1 MTEDLTEIDGVGDVI
16 AEQLRDAGFE
26 TVADVQAATV
36 DELAAVHMLGESSAK
51 AILNDD
57 DGVSKGREFE
67 LDEDDHDDV
76 LEAAETGMSI
86 RGCARAAGV
95 SLSQLQR
102 YLDTHDDFRVSF
114 ERARARGESELI
126 EGGLRDDDVD
136 TSMAKFLLA
145 SSFDYKK
152 TERREVE
159 ADVDQTTT
167 HELGDDEK
175 EIALEAIRELQE
187 RESA

>member
-1 MTEDLTEIDGVGDVI
+1 MTDDTCGAETVDGQPCQNPAGEDGFCWIPSHGTEDDDV
-16 AEQLRDAGFE
+16 ENPQGRDFA
-26 TVADVQAATV
+26 
-36 DELAAVHMLGESSAK
+36 LGE
-51 AILNDD
+51 
-57 DGVSKGREFE
+57 
-67 LDEDDHDDV
+67 EDHEDV
-76 LEAAETGMSI
+76 LEAAETGMSL

-95 SLSQLQR
+95 SHSQLRR
-102 YLDTHDDFRVSF
+102 YLDARPDFRSSF

-126 EGGLRDDDVD
+126 EGGLRDEEVD

-167 HELGDDEK
+167 HELGTEEK
-175 EIALEAIRELQE
+175 EMALETIRELQE

>member
-1 MTEDLTEIDGVGDVI
+1 MPEDICGAETADGTPCQHPATNDNSCWIDSHGGDTAVG
-16 AEQLRDAGFE
+16 RDFRIGP
-26 TVADVQAATV
+26 
-36 DELAAVHMLGESSAK
+36 
-51 AILNDD
+51 
-57 DGVSKGREFE
+57 
-67 LDEDDHDDV
+67 DDHEDI
-76 LEAAETGMSI
+76 LEAAREGKSE

-95 SLSQLQR
+95 SSWAQLDR
-102 YLDTHDDFRVSF
+102 YLDAHPDFRSSF

-136 TSMAKFLLA
+136 SSMAKFLLA

-167 HELGDDEK
+167 HELGEDEQ